1 MVIKYIEDLF
11 YSIEYHV
18 LSAFWPYKKFEV
30 GEAVD
35 KAVQY
40 CLQHHVKYNVGKIQN
55 TDMKTCYVIFSYVK
69 PEDGE
74 IQTHVVW
81 CEDENNH

>member
-1 MVIKYIEDLF
+1 MIKYIEDLCQ
-11 YSIEYHV
+11 SIEYHF
-18 LSAFWPYKKFEV
+18 SRAFWRHKQFEE
-30 GEAVD
+30 GEVVD
-35 KAVQY
+35 KTVEY
-40 CLQHHVKYNVGKIQN
+40 FLQHHVKYNVGKIQN

>member
-1 MVIKYIEDLF
+1 MIKYIEDLF
-11 YSIEYHV
+11 YSIEYHFS
-18 LSAFWPYKKFEV
+18 SAFCPYKKFEA
-30 GEAVD
+30 GEVVD
-35 KAVQY
+35 KAVEY
-40 CLQHHVKYNVGKIQN
+40 WLQHHVKYNVGKIQN

>member
-1 MVIKYIEDLF
+1 MNKILGTKSTQNPERRSGNTTRLLNEAVEDLF
-11 YSIEYHV
+11 N
-18 LSAFWPYKKFEV
+18 
-30 GEAVD
+30 G
-35 KAVQY
+35 
-40 CLQHHVKYNVGKIQN
+40 
-55 TDMKTCYVIFSYVK
+55 KTCYVIFSYAK

>member
-1 MVIKYIEDLF
+1 MMIKYIEDLF
-11 YSIEYHV
+11 YSIEYHFS
-18 LSAFWPYKKFEV
+18 SAFWPYKKFEA
-30 GEAVD
+30 GEVVD
-35 KAVQY
+35 KAVEY
-40 CLQHHVKYNVGKIQN
+40 CLQHHVKYNVEKIQN

-74 IQTHVVW
+74 IQSHVVW